1 MAAVVGGVLVLS
13 AAAGSTPA
21 AATETARELKRPAP
35 FYMKSERIRD
45 RIDRAG
51 AKGVSYVRIQK
62 WVRRGLAGKRKR
74 DEPVAEPCPTVEPG
88 VRTTGVHT
96 NACITYPYGCTA
108 NFIYK
113 KGGSPALPVSDGRN
127 YFLGTAGHCVDRS
140 RQPVY
145 ADNGAGMVIRVGEV
159 WKHIDG
165 GVGNDMAAVRIDDD
179 LPIEPRMPGVGGPKG
194 VYSGCTGGQSLDWWG
209 HGYGVAVGQGNPG
222 QGHLAQWW
230 DRPYGWIGD
239 AVPGDSGSGV
249 VVLDAQ
255 RQAAG
260 NLTHLVLD
268 SAYFPA
274 VNAGTRMTHYLA
286 WLGGDVRLVNEDY
299 SLADAPRSTSCGNPN
314 YGNG

>member
-1 MAAVVGGVLVLS
+1 MS
-13 AAAGSTPA
+13 AAAGGATPA
-21 AATETARELKRPAP
+21 AAETATELKRPAP

-62 WVRRGLAGKRKR
+62 WVRRGLAGKRNR
-74 DEPVAEPCPTVEPG
+74 DEPVADPCPTLEPG
-88 VRTTGVHT
+88 IKIPSVHT

-113 KGGSPALPVSDGRN
+113 KGPGPVAPASDGRN
-127 YFLGTAGHCVDRS
+127 YFLGTAGHCVDHS
-140 RQPVY
+140 NQPVY
-145 ADNGAGMVIRVGEV
+145 ADNGALAVIRVGKV
-159 WKHIDG
+159 WKHVDG
-165 GVGNDMAAVRIDDD
+165 GVGNDMAAVRIRQG
-179 LPIEPRMPGVGGPKG
+179 LPVEPKMPGLGGPDG
-194 VYSGCTGGQSLDWWG
+194 VYSGCAGGQSLTWWG

-222 QGHLAQWW
+222 QGHLTQWW
-230 DRPYGWIGD
+230 DRPYAWDGD
-239 AVPGDSGSGV
+239 ALPGDSGSGV
-249 VVLDAQ
+249 VLLDGA

-286 WLGGDVRLVNEDY
+286 WLGGNVRLVNENY
-299 SLADAPRSTSCGNPN
+299 SLADAPRSTNCGNPN
-314 YGNG
+314 HGNG